1 VIAKPQLDALT
12 GARGLAAWF
21 VVIYH
26 VRTAFSQ
33 SLPADVINIFA
44 KGYLAVDLFF
54 ILSGFVMWLTYA
66 ETFRER
72 GLRGIPDFM
81 IRRIAR
87 IYPLHF
93 VMLSATVGIA
103 IVLTILGKEV
113 PTEFNF
119 AELPLHYLLLQNWGF
134 TSELAWNDPSWS
146 ISTELGAYLFLP
158 FLAIILTRR
167 QMPVTLCIGLIVG
180 LSLLLN
186 TIFRASGHEHLGTD
200 ITGLGLIRCLIEFT
214 CGVMVCIIWQQR
226 HKASGK
232 PVFIGS
238 IIVSI
243 ASFVLWQI
251 GLLRETLAIPIAF
264 SALLYS
270 LAITSDWR
278 GNPLSASWAV
288 NLGLI
293 SYATYLAHFLLWRL
307 FKIGF
312 VTDTSNVGFA
322 TMSLFFAS
330 VWAVSYGLY
339 HVVEQPGRRWVQ
351 SLTNVTKAGQG
362 KAA

>member
-1 VIAKPQLDALT
+1 MSAKPQLDALT
-12 GARGLAAWF
+12 GARGVAAWF

-33 SLPADVINIFA
+33 MLPADVIGIFA

-66 ETFRER
+66 DVFRQN
-72 GLRGIPDFM
+72 GLRGLPDFM

-93 VMLSATVGIA
+93 VMLSATVGFA
-103 IVLTILGKEV
+103 MVLTILGKEV
-113 PTEFNF
+113 PSEFNF

-158 FLAIILTRR
+158 FLAIVLTRR
-167 QMPVTLCIGLIVG
+167 QMPVTLCAGLIAG

-186 TIFRASGHEHLGTD
+186 SIFRGSGHDYLGTD
-200 ITGLGLIRCLIEFT
+200 ITGLGLIRCLIEFS
-214 CGVMVCIIWQQR
+214 CGVLVCIIWQQR
-226 HKASGK
+226 SHASGQ
-232 PVFIGS
+232 PIFVGA

-243 ASFVLWQI
+243 TSFALWQA
-251 GLLRETLAIPIAF
+251 GLLRETLAVPIGF
-264 SALLYS
+264 SALLYC
-270 LAITSDWR
+270 LAISSDWR
-278 GNPLSASWAV
+278 NNPLSASWAV

-293 SYATYLAHFLLWRL
+293 SYATYLSHFLLWRL

-312 VTDTSNVGFA
+312 VTNVNDV
-322 TMSLFFAS
+322 SLGLMMLFLAV
-330 VWAVSYGLY
+330 VWVASYGLY
-339 HVVEQPGRRWVQ
+339 RFVEQPGRRWVQ
-351 SLTNVTKAGQG
+351 SLVTRTKAGQG
-362 KAA
+362 MAA